1 VILSNIYDEP
11 ASATL
16 CYSIG
21 GKEQTPET
29 WRDTGKPQ
37 PQPHPVLSAISVFDA
52 DCAAVHLKGKNEVA
66 FRPFG
71 LDVPDELGDA
81 CKQVKSVLEADKKQ
95 HEKARNAVFTTPP
108 WKSTTA
114 VGKSGSHL
122 TLRWREQDS
131 NPRSPARGKLS
142 RDCPPPHLPSATTD
156 L

>member
-1 VILSNIYDEP
+1 MRASSSARRARHSEVILSNIYDEP

-71 LDVPDELGDA
+71 LDVPHELGD
-81 CKQVKSVLEADKKQ
+81 VS
-95 HEKARNAVFTTPP
+95 TPER
-108 WKSTTA
+108 KC
-114 VGKSGSHL
+114 SGGP
-122 TLRWREQDS
+122 E
-131 NPRSPARGKLS
+131 
-142 RDCPPPHLPSATTD
+142 
-156 L
+156 